1 MTEMELRTCH
11 AFVEELCKIA
21 EAQRKP
27 LSKADAMIY
36 RALVKGSPVKIKV
49 TEEAKD
55 YGGGYFDPEKKL
67 IAVDKKDFSV
77 LAHELGHADLD
88 KGLLGRMLQ
97 SRLARL
103 AYMKSG
109 IASIGAGIL
118 MAKGKKWG
126 LLLPALAVAPTLAS
140 EALAT
145 SKGRRL
151 LDELKAGKRQLQKFE
166 NVTGKGMTSYVVKPI
181 EQAFGGVLSYALS
194 KAGISTR
201 RPE

>member
-1 MTEMELRTCH
+1 MSAVVSFGSFSEELR
-11 AFVEELCKIA
+11 KIA

-49 TEEAKD
+49 TEEAKM
-55 YGGGYFDPEKKL
+55 YGGGYFDQDKKQIGL
-67 IAVDKKDFSV
+67 DKKDFSV
-77 LAHELGHADLD
+77 LAHELGHAELD
-88 KGLLGRMLQ
+88 KNLLGRLIQ
-97 SRLARL
+97 SRIARL
-103 AYMKSG
+103 AYMSSG

-145 SKGRRL
+145 SKGRKL
-151 LDELKAGKRQLQKFE
+151 LDAMKAGKRQLSKFE
-166 NVTGKGMTSYVVKPI
+166 SVTGKGMASYVQRPVR
-181 EQAFGGVLSYALS
+181 EAVGGVISYALS
-194 KAGISTR
+194 KA
-201 RPE
+201 